1 VNRRKALTASAAGA
15 ALAASAAQVN
25 AQVNAQLP
33 ARPRSLVELRYFYL
47 RNTPE
52 NQAKRVSDLLNDVYI
67 PSVKRAGVKTV
78 GVFRST
84 VAQKTPF
91 LLMVL
96 NYDSFSAMDKVS
108 TSVEGD
114 PAYQKGAARFGELQ
128 GLNYVRMERQL
139 LRSFESIPDIEVPK
153 PSQTPRVFELRTYES
168 NTRTSLK
175 KKIGMFDKGE
185 IAIFR
190 KTGLLP
196 IFFGD
201 MLFGDNLPNLTY
213 MLAYDS
219 LAAREKNWA
228 QFVSHPEWLK
238 LRATPGLSDAEVV
251 SNISNSFLSPLPF
264 SDIR

>member
-1 VNRRKALTASAAGA
+1 MNRRQVIASSA
-15 ALAASAAQVN
+15 ALAAAAQAP
-25 AQVNAQLP
+25 AQTP
-33 ARPRSLVELRYFYL
+33 ARNRALIELRFFYL

-52 NQAKRVSDLLNDVYI
+52 NQAKRVTDLLNDTYI
-67 PSVKRAGVKTV
+67 PSAKRAGVKTV

-91 LLMVL
+91 LLMVQ
-96 NYDSFSAMDKVS
+96 NYDSFAAMDKIG

-114 PAYQKGAARFGELQ
+114 PAYQKGALKFGELQ

-139 LRSFESIPDIEVPK
+139 LRAFTTVPDIEVPK
-153 PSQTPRVFELRTYES
+153 PNASPRVFELRTYES

-175 KKIGMFDKGE
+175 KKIGMFDNGE

-196 IFFGD
+196 VFFGD
-201 MLFGDNLPNLTY
+201 MLFGPNLPNLTY

-228 QFVSHPEWLK
+228 EFVAHPEWLK

-251 SNISNSFLSPLPF
+251 SNISNCFLSPLAF